1 MATSAETV
9 VVITDA
15 NILINLLRIGQLPLL
30 GELDAYRFLVPEEV
44 VGEIIDPAQSEQIA
58 SAIAAGYL
66 EQVAVDT
73 MESLALFAELRDVMG
88 RGEAA
93 CLALAAT
100 TGSYLASDEKKRFRR
115 RAVELIGEP
124 RILRTESILLEAIR
138 QGRITVSMA
147 DGFKAVLDAN
157 RYVMPF
163 GSFSDLL

>member
-15 NILINLLRIGQLPLL
+15 NVLITLLRIGQLPLL

-44 VGEIIDPAQSEQIA
+44 VGEITDPAHSEQIA
-58 SAIAAGYL
+58 SAIDSGYL
-66 EQVAVDT
+66 EQIAVDT
-73 MESLALFAELRDVMG
+73 MEALGLFAELRDVMG

-100 TGSYLASDEKKRFRR
+100 TGCHLASDEKKRFRGH
-115 RAVELIGEP
+115 AVELIAET

-138 QGRITVSMA
+138 QGHITVSMA
-147 DGFKAVLDAN
+147 DGYKAVLEAN
-157 RYVMPF
+157 RYSMPF
-163 GSFSDLL
+163 GSFCDLL